1 MLKYMAVSN
10 GKPISGILHD
20 YATLAAMEAWM
31 YDGRATWVKV
41 TVEKERDNNEPI

>member
-1 MLKYMAVSN
+1 MTVSN

-31 YDGRATWVKV
+31 YDGFATWVKV
-41 TVEKERDNNEPI
+41 AVNKTKEEDN